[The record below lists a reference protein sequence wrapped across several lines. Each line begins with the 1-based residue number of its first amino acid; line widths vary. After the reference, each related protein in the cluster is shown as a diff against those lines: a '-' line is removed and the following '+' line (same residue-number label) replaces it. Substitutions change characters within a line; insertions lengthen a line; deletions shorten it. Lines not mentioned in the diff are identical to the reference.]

1 MLTDTQ
7 AGGGVSLSGSALR
20 KGAPA
25 QAKGAEARSQGTGA
39 FSAILAETGS
49 TKVGSDTPAMP
60 QAGGDNADTAPPD
73 AGGSLTGETE
83 NPATWPPDTG
93 QQDAS
98 AAPAAEA
105 PRAAPTAR
113 VMTEQVAMSRSVV
126 NAERSQAAAPGELAE
141 HAGSAPGPT
150 APGHTGS
157 RDPAAPAPVPDSTAG
172 GVTSARSGKEA
183 GRGDT
188 QPASVAD
195 RPAQTV
201 AVTRGAAPR
210 TAAAQAEPSRGEP
223 VDAAALPAR
232 APTPPA
238 GVGVALPRVTLAPG
252 ELSRPGSD
260 PAPSTLSSLSGREA
274 ATRAGEHGRSGRHTG
289 ATMTGSQS
297 PALSGLPQAGQTPL
311 AGGSG
316 LSFSAPLAQAE
327 LAGTSDAGPA
337 ASDGRG
343 MAQTAQITSAA
354 PPSTM
359 HRHDLAQQVVVQIA
373 AAAERTATGTGRTL
387 DVHLNPEELGRVRLR
402 ISPSES
408 GLSVVVLAERG
419 ETLDLLRR
427 NIDMLARDFLEI
439 GYEGATFD
447 FAEGHPDT
455 GDGHVAPSLPMVA
468 DAAGPAPENPADEPN
483 LLALGDR
490 LDIRL

>member
-7 AGGGVSLSGSALR
+7 AGGGATLSGPALG

-25 QAKGAEARSQGTGA
+25 QARGAEARPRGEGA
-39 FSAILAETGS
+39 FSAILAETG
-49 TKVGSDTPAMP
+49 TATGGPDTPAMP
-60 QAGGDNADTAPPD
+60 KAGGDTADTAPPD
-73 AGGSLTGETE
+73 AGRSLKGETE
-83 NPATWPPDTG
+83 NAAAWPSDTG

-105 PRAAPTAR
+105 PRAPPTAR
-113 VMTEQVAMSRSVV
+113 GMTDQATMSPSVV
-126 NAERSQAAAPGELAE
+126 NAERSQAAAPGEVAE
-141 HAGSAPGPT
+141 HAGSAPGPA

-157 RDPAAPAPVPDSTAG
+157 RDPAAPAPVG
-172 GVTSARSGKEA
+172 
-183 GRGDT
+183 
-188 QPASVAD
+188 D

-201 AVTRGAAPR
+201 GVTRGAAPA
-210 TAAAQAEPSRGEP
+210 TAAVQAESFRGEP
-223 VDAAALPAR
+223 AGAAALPAR

-238 GVGVALPRVTLAPG
+238 GVGVALPRGTLAHG

-260 PAPSTLSSLSGREA
+260 PAPSTLSGREA
-274 ATRAGEHGRSGRHTG
+274 APRAGEHGRSGRHAG
-289 ATMTGSQS
+289 GVMTASQ
-297 PALSGLPQAGQTPL
+297 PAALSGLPQAGQTPL

-327 LAGTSDAGPA
+327 LAGTSDAGPG
-337 ASDGRG
+337 ASEGRS

-354 PPSTM
+354 PPSAM

-373 AAAERTATGTGRTL
+373 AAAEKTATGTGRTL

-427 NIDMLARDFLEI
+427 NIDMLARDFAEI

-447 FAEGHPDT
+447 FAEGHPDK
-455 GDGHVAPSLPMVA
+455 GDDHVAPSLPVVA
-468 DAAGPAPENPADEPN
+468 DAAGPAPETPADDPT

>member
-7 AGGGVSLSGSALR
+7 AGGGVSLSGPAPR
-20 KGAPA
+20 TGAPA
-25 QAKGAEARSQGTGA
+25 QAKGAEGRSQGPGA
-39 FSAILAETGS
+39 FSAILAETGPR
-49 TKVGSDTPAMP
+49 KVGPDTPATP
-60 QAGGDNADTAPPD
+60 KAGGDNADTAPPE
-73 AGGSLTGETE
+73 AGRSLTGETE
-83 NPATWPPDTG
+83 TAAARPPDSV

-98 AAPAAEA
+98 AAPATEA
-105 PRAAPTAR
+105 PRAPPTAR
-113 VMTEQVAMSRSVV
+113 VMTDQATMSPSVV
-126 NAERSQAAAPGELAE
+126 NAERSQAAAPGEVAE
-141 HAGSAPGPT
+141 HAGSAPGPA
-150 APGHTGS
+150 APGHTGA

-172 GVTSARSGKEA
+172 GVTAARSGKEA

-188 QPASVAD
+188 QPAPVTD

-201 AVTRGAAPR
+201 AVTQGAAPR

-223 VDAAALPAR
+223 AGAAALPAR

-252 ELSRPGSD
+252 GMSRPGSD
-260 PAPSTLSSLSGREA
+260 AATSTLSGREA
-274 ATRAGEHGRSGRHTG
+274 ATRAGEHGRSGRHAG
-289 ATMTGSQS
+289 ATMTVSQP

-311 AGGSG
+311 ASGSG

-327 LAGTSDAGPA
+327 LAGTSDAGPG

-343 MAQTAQITSAA
+343 MAQTAQIASAA
-354 PPSTM
+354 TPSAM